1 LAKAD
6 VGYYCY
12 LIPVKPGDVS
22 ESVGRSHS
30 SDEVSV
36 MGMERRASVI
46 WSYYFKQP
54 SAVADGMMKEEKTK
68 SFPVSKRMVYDSY
81 LKVMSKNGCA
91 GIDGQSIKMFEA
103 DMSKNLYKIYK
114 RMASGSYFPPPVR
127 TAFIPKKQGG
137 FRPLGIPTVGD
148 RIAQGIVKD
157 YLEAAMDKMFHN
169 SSFGYRP
176 GRSAHDALAQCH
188 ANCLQYAW
196 VVDVDIKG
204 FFDNISHEKLMEFL
218 KQHTEEKWVLLYV
231 ERWLKAGIE
240 QEDGSIVERTKGTPQ
255 GGVISPLLANLYL
268 DHAFDKWMKQ
278 SNSNNP
284 FERYA
289 DDIVIHCHSK
299 EEAEKLLAALEQ
311 QMGGYSLTLHPEK
324 TKVVYCKNYRRNEKH
339 DQHSFT
345 FLSYT
350 FRPRT
355 AKDKF
360 DRNKLIVL
368 FNGAISKAAKTSIR
382 QAIRKVLNPQWTTGT
397 LDAFAKVLNPKISG
411 WINYYGK
418 FFKSRVIRI
427 FEYLDGLIRRWIAKK
442 YKITSKAATLAKFGR
457 MKEDAP
463 ELFYHWKF
471 GINKD

>member
-1 LAKAD
+1 
-6 VGYYCY
+6 
-12 LIPVKPGDVS
+12 
-22 ESVGRSHS
+22 
-30 SDEVSV
+30 
-36 MGMERRASVI
+36 MME
-46 WSYYFKQP
+46 
-54 SAVADGMMKEEKTK
+54 EEKTK
-68 SFPVSKRMVYDSY
+68 SFPVSKRMVYGSY

-91 GIDGQSIKMFEA
+91 GIDGQSIEMFEA
-103 DMSKNLYKIYK
+103 NMSKNLYKIYN

-127 TAFIPKKQGG
+127 TEFIPKKQGG

-148 RIAQGIVKD
+148 RIAQGVVKD
-157 YLEAAMDKMFHN
+157 YLEPAMDKMFHD

-204 FFDNISHEKLMEFL
+204 FFDNISHEKLMELL
-218 KQHTEEKWVLLYV
+218 KQHTREKWVLLYV

-240 QEDGSIVERTKGTPQ
+240 QEDGRILARTKGTPQ

-278 SNSNNP
+278 SNPNKH

-289 DDIVIHCHSK
+289 DDIIIHCHSK
-299 EEAEKLLAALEQ
+299 EEAEKLLAALES
-311 QMGGYSLTLHPEK
+311 QMSEYSLTLHPEK
-324 TKVVYCKNYRRNEKH
+324 TKVVYCKNYRRNEEH
-339 DQHSFT
+339 DQNSFT

-368 FNGAISKAAKTSIR
+368 FNGAISNTAKTSIR
-382 QAIRKVLNPQWTTGT
+382 HAIRKVLNPQWTNGT
-397 LDAFAKVLNPKISG
+397 LEAFAKVLNPKIRG

-427 FEYLDGLIRRWIAKK
+427 FDYLDGLIQHWIAKK
-442 YKITSKAATLAKFGR
+442 YKITAKAETLAKFKR
-457 MKEDAP
+457 IKEETP
-463 ELFYHWKF
+463 VLFYHWKF
-471 GINKD
+471 GIHKD